1 MAFQK
6 ATRRFVYL
14 KIAITGPSGSGK
26 TKSALEIA
34 AGLCPGGKIGVIDSE
49 NRSACAY
56 ADQYNFEV
64 DEIEPPFTVQR
75 YNQKIHEA
83 VKEKFDVL
91 IIDSISHQWAGPGGL
106 LEVKD
111 AMDAAGSD
119 KARFS
124 NWNKVGKQ
132 HESFKSAL
140 LQTDIHII
148 CTIRSKQG
156 YMITEASQG
165 QKGEIRKVGMDPIQ
179 RDGIEY
185 EFVTVFDMNMKHFA
199 EVSKDR
205 TGLFD
210 GTVFQPSKLTGEM
223 FRKWLDGAA
232 PALAKPPPAQ
242 PKAKPQSAP
251 QQKAQVPAAAS
262 PKVEPAPI
270 TPEAKKEGFVNEP
283 SLAEGEEPC
292 LPFDSAMDPDEF
304 YQIEAHKFAG
314 GPQAGMTIKDI
325 FKKDIKH
332 KFMYLDYCRKQDK
345 LNEDQE
351 KYIKYASALGAGHS
365 QAEVNG

>member
-56 ADQYNFEV
+56 ADQYEFEV

-75 YNQKIHEA
+75 YNQKIHDA
-83 VKEKFDVL
+83 VKAKFDVL
-91 IIDSISHQWAGPGGL
+91 IIDSISHQWAGSGGL
-106 LEVKD
+106 LEHKD
-111 AMDAAGSD
+111 TLDAAQSNN
-119 KARFS
+119 KAQFS
-124 NWNKVGKQ
+124 NWNKITKQ

-156 YMITEASQG
+156 YMITEASDG
-165 QKGEIRKVGMDPIQ
+165 KKGEIRKVGMDPVQ

-185 EFVTVFDMNMKHFA
+185 EFVTVFDMNMKHYA

-205 TGLFD
+205 TGMFD

-223 FRKWLDGAA
+223 FRKWLDTSA
-232 PALAKPPPAQ
+232 PALEKVAPPPAN
-242 PKAKPQSAP
+242 KSKSQSPP
-251 QQKAQVPAAAS
+251 QQKASAPVPS
-262 PKVEPAPI
+262 PKPEPAP
-270 TPEAKKEGFVNEP
+270 PAEP
-283 SLAEGEEPC
+283 SLAEGEEPM
-292 LPFDSAMDPDEF
+292 LPFDSNMAPEEF
-304 YQIEAHKFAG
+304 NQLEIHKFTG
-314 GPQAGMTIKDI
+314 GPQAGMAIKDI
-325 FKKDIKH
+325 FKKDVKH
-332 KFMYLDYCRKQDK
+332 KFMYLDYCRKQGT

-351 KYIKYASALGAGHS
+351 KYVRFATALGAQSG
-365 QAEVNG
+365 QAAVNV

>member
-34 AGLCPGGKIGVIDSE
+34 EGLCPGGKVGVIDSE

-64 DEIEPPFTVQR
+64 DEIEPPFTVQK

-83 VKEKFDVL
+83 VKAKYDVL
-91 IIDSISHQWAGPGGL
+91 IIDSISHQWAGSGGL

-111 AMDAAGSD
+111 TMDSSAGA
-119 KARFS
+119 KAQFS
-124 NWNKVGKQ
+124 NWNKITKQ

-148 CTIRSKQG
+148 CTVRSKQG
-156 YMITEASQG
+156 YMITEATPG
-165 QKGEIRKVGMDPIQ
+165 KKGEITKVGMDPIQ

-185 EFVTVFDMNMKHFA
+185 EFVTVFDMNMKHYA

-232 PALAKPPPAQ
+232 PAIPKPQAQ
-242 PKAKPQSAP
+242 PPKQVAKYQTPP
-251 QQKAQVPAAAS
+251 QQKQAPVPPS
-262 PKVEPAPI
+262 PKPEPAPV
-270 TPEAKKEGFVNEP
+270 TPAEP

-292 LPFDSAMDPDEF
+292 LPFDAKIDPDEF

-332 KFMYLDYCRKQDK
+332 KFMYLKFCKNQGEAAR
-345 LNEDQE
+345 NEDQE
-351 KYIKYASALGAGHS
+351 KYIKYASALGADHG
-365 QAEVNG
+365 QAENHV

>member
-26 TKSALEIA
+26 TRSALEIA
-34 AGLCPGGKIGVIDSE
+34 EGLCPGGKIGVIDSE

-56 ADQYNFEV
+56 ADQFHFEV
-64 DEIEPPFTVQR
+64 DEIEPPFTVQK

-83 VKEKFDVL
+83 VKAKFDVL
-91 IIDSISHQWAGPGGL
+91 IIDSISHQWAGQGGL

-111 AMDAAGSD
+111 QMDAAGANN
-119 KARFS
+119 KAQFS
-124 NWNKVGKQ
+124 NWNKITKQ

-148 CTIRSKQG
+148 CTVRSKQG
-156 YMITEASQG
+156 YMVVEAQDG
-165 QKGEIRKVGMDPIQ
+165 KKGEIRKVGMDPIQ

-232 PALAKPPPAQ
+232 PALPKPPP
-242 PKAKPQSAP
+242 
-251 QQKAQVPAAAS
+251 QQKQAPVPKAS
-262 PKVEPAPI
+262 PKPDPALV
-270 TPEAKKEGFVNEP
+270 TPKPEP

-292 LPFDSAMDPDEF
+292 MPFDCTLAPEEF
-304 YQIEAHKFAG
+304 YEIESHKFAG
-314 GPQAGMTIKDI
+314 GPQAGMSIKEI

-332 KFMYLDYCRKQDK
+332 KFMYLNFCKNQGETR
-345 LNEDQE
+345 NEDQE
-351 KYIKYASALGAGHS
+351 KYIKYATALGAGHS
-365 QAEVNG
+365 QAEAHV